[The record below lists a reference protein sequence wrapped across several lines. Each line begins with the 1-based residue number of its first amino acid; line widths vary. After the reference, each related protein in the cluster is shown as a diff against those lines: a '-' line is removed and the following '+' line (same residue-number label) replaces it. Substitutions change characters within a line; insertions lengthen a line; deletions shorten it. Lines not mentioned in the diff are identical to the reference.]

1 MDKKYDIMSM
11 CLIYRHIEIK
21 AERLKVNE
29 NKRDTIQ
36 TVIIRRMELFSILY
50 RIDFKTRIL
59 PEINIDISYV

>member
-36 TVIIRRMELFSILY
+36 TIIIRRMELF
-50 RIDFKTRIL
+50 
-59 PEINIDISYV
+59 